1 MTAPISVEPMLLWKS
16 NCFDKKFVLRWLCSE
31 IGWVE
36 VRWKNWMTA
45 NFHVRKMY
53 STIKRM
59 DDSEYTTEIIIVP
72 LKERIKT
79 GTNCSKHTTAKRITQ
94 TKSYSNT
101 ICQKL
106 SVPSQTT
113 SYSNTICQ
121 ILSVPYNT
129 WKNGWLQLFHEKKS
143 PTWKNGRL
151 KMTLQNKPERLKE

>member
-1 MTAPISVEPMLLWKS
+1 MFWNFIFTKKQLFQVTAPISVEPMLLWKS

-72 LKERIKT
+72 LKELKGQSSTAWWPEQLLQGFQYSYFCSGSPVEQIKF
-79 GTNCSKHTTAKRITQ
+79 HWPP
-94 TKSYSNT
+94 
-101 ICQKL
+101 L
-106 SVPSQTT
+106 WV
-113 SYSNTICQ
+113 
-121 ILSVPYNT
+121 VF
-129 WKNGWLQLFHEKKS
+129 LFVF
-143 PTWKNGRL
+143 L
-151 KMTLQNKPERLKE
+151 FLFCFVDD

>member
-121 ILSVPYNT
+121 KLSVPYNT